1 MPYCGERRGEDGE
14 EGREKDSSKKL
25 RLVIVQNSPHD
36 QRAQVPVQTLAA
48 FALRQFKLICADS
61 FMTSPSGVGER
72 YMN

>member
-36 QRAQVPVQTLAA
+36 QRAQVPVPTLAA
-48 FALRQFKLICADS
+48 FALTQFKLICADS
-61 FMTSPSGVGER
+61 FMTSPSGGGER